1 MLKTFLTFALSS
13 GLCSSLL
20 AQTDADSTFR
30 PGGKL
35 WGYTF
40 GDYYFKAHADSMNR
54 GGGNQ
59 YSGIE
64 KNRNAF
70 QIRRVYLGYIYNIHP
85 HFTAEVL
92 LAAEDNIS
100 GANGNP
106 TGDLTA
112 NGKLTFYIKNA
123 SVRWKEIWKGTD
135 IIIGLTPTPAF
146 ALLEDGVWNYRSV
159 ERTITDIRRMPSYD
173 LGLRVEGRFDPD
185 NENIGYNVMVGNGSG
200 ARPEADKF
208 KHFYANV
215 FGKFFEKRLV
225 VALFAD
231 YERLNWQPRF
241 HHARNMLKAFV
252 AYQTPTFTAGIEAFS
267 NHSSEDVIGTHP
279 TNTGSVADTLAA
291 DAIGIS
297 TFMRGALVKN
307 KLGYLLR
314 YDHYNP
320 DTKYDESYYENYTGL
335 SSTYEPNNRE
345 NFVVAGL
352 DYTPIANVHLMP
364 NVWYNSYKSER
375 TGIKGAARYDYDL
388 VYRVTFYFVFGR

>member
-13 GLCSSLL
+13 GLYSSLL
-20 AQTDADSTFR
+20 AQTDVDSTFR

-40 GDYYFKAHADSMNR
+40 GDYYFKSHADSMNR

-135 IIIGLTPTPAF
+135 VIIGLTPTPAF

-159 ERTITDIRRMPSYD
+159 ERT
-173 LGLRVEGRFDPD
+173 
-185 NENIGYNVMVGNGSG
+185 GYNLMVGNGSG

-215 FGKFFEKRLV
+215 FGKFFEKRLL

-231 YERLNWQPRF
+231 YERLNWQPGF

-252 AYQTPTFTAGIEAFS
+252 GYQTPTFTAGVEAFS

-297 TFMRGALVKN
+297 TFVRGALVKN
-307 KLGYLLR
+307 KLGYFLR

-335 SSTYEPNNRE
+335 SSTYEPNNKE

-375 TGIKGAARYDYDL
+375 TGIKGAARHDYDL

>member
-13 GLCSSLL
+13 GFCSSLL

-100 GANGNP
+100 ANGNP

-231 YERLNWQPRF
+231 YERLNWQPGF

-252 AYQTPTFTAGIEAFS
+252 AYQTPTFTAGVEAFS
-267 NHSSEDVIGTHP
+267 NHSSEDVIGIHP

-297 TFMRGALVKN
+297 TFVRGALIKN
-307 KLGYLLR
+307 KLGYFLR

-320 DTKYDESYYENYTGL
+320 DTQYDESYYENYTGL
-335 SSTYEPNNRE
+335 SSTYEPNNKE

-364 NVWYNSYKSER
+364 NIWYNSYKSER
-375 TGIKGAARYDYDL
+375 TGTKGAARYDYDL

>member
-1 MLKTFLTFALSS
+1 VLKTFLTFALSS

-92 LAAEDNIS
+92 LAAEDNIT

-123 SVRWKEIWKGTD
+123 SVRGRKYGKEPI
-135 IIIGLTPTPAF
+135 L
-146 ALLEDGVWNYRSV
+146 S
-159 ERTITDIRRMPSYD
+159 
-173 LGLRVEGRFDPD
+173 LG
-185 NENIGYNVMVGNGSG
+185 
-200 ARPEADKF
+200 
-208 KHFYANV
+208 
-215 FGKFFEKRLV
+215 
-225 VALFAD
+225 
-231 YERLNWQPRF
+231 
-241 HHARNMLKAFV
+241 
-252 AYQTPTFTAGIEAFS
+252 
-267 NHSSEDVIGTHP
+267 
-279 TNTGSVADTLAA
+279 
-291 DAIGIS
+291 
-297 TFMRGALVKN
+297 
-307 KLGYLLR
+307 
-314 YDHYNP
+314 
-320 DTKYDESYYENYTGL
+320 
-335 SSTYEPNNRE
+335 
-345 NFVVAGL
+345 
-352 DYTPIANVHLMP
+352 
-364 NVWYNSYKSER
+364 
-375 TGIKGAARYDYDL
+375 
-388 VYRVTFYFVFGR
+388 